1 MPLKNWPGQNGTEN
15 SKINYDKCVS
25 DKVEKKGGN
34 ISFI

>member
-1 MPLKNWPGQNGTEN
+1 MPLKKLTWTNGTQN